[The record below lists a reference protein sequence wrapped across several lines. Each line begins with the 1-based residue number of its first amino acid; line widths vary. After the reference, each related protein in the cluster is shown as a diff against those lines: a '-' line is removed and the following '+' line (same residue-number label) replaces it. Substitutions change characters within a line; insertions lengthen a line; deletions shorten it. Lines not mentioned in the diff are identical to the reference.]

1 MNHDQEIQAE
11 RLAELKLSI
20 KAMEDEVKE
29 LQEELIQSGAPDK
42 IVTEFGK
49 LTKASRVYWE
59 PIDND
64 EYITLY
70 TVQAFIKAATIT
82 VSGVKKAFGDAG
94 VRTLEKHGL
103 KREKSTSVYYSL
115 RK

>member
-20 KAMEDEVKE
+20 KAMEVEAKE

-42 IVTEFGK
+42 IVTELGK
-49 LTKASRVYWE
+49 LTKTSRTYWE
-59 PIDND
+59 PIDTD
-64 EYITLY
+64 EYIRLY
-70 TVQAFIKAATIT
+70 TVQAFIRAAAIT
-82 VSGVKKAFGDAG
+82 VSGVKKVFGDAG
-94 VRTLEKHGL
+94 VKTLEQHGL
-103 KREKSTSVYYSL
+103 KREKSVSVYYSL